1 MHSEEEVE
9 NLLKEIDGNS
19 EEVQITNLGTVE
31 NAENAE
37 KTEGVLKSTE
47 SNMNIELDCGINE
60 TNKGIETQQIHEE
73 RIICN
78 ECSTVLPLDENVDHR
93 GICLNC
99 RRQENICN
107 ARKKSRESLGKQA
120 GKMLKLSNN
129 TFSEVQ
135 V

>member
-1 MHSEEEVE
+1 
-9 NLLKEIDGNS
+9 
-19 EEVQITNLGTVE
+19 
-31 NAENAE
+31 
-37 KTEGVLKSTE
+37 
-47 SNMNIELDCGINE
+47 MNIELDCGINE
-60 TNKGIETQQIHEE
+60 TNKGIETQQIYEE